1 MTRLKATKTSLYKL
15 VAEHV
20 HDLPPM
26 RTGTQFIKHYRDTS
40 YTLEWT
46 TPNFNHGNAFFSACL
61 GSPLLTIEVRNG
73 ETGKIVNQDAYK
85 LDINNLQQRGMVEE
99 VK

>member
-1 MTRLKATKTSLYKL
+1 MKRLKATKTSLYKL

-26 RTGTQFIKHYRDTS
+26 RTGAQFTKYRSPS
-40 YTLEWT
+40 YTLEWI
-46 TPNFNHGNAFFSACL
+46 TPNWNRACAYLSSCL
-61 GSPLLTIEVRNG
+61 GSPLLAIEIRDG
-73 ETGKIVNQDAYK
+73 ETGKTISRNTYK